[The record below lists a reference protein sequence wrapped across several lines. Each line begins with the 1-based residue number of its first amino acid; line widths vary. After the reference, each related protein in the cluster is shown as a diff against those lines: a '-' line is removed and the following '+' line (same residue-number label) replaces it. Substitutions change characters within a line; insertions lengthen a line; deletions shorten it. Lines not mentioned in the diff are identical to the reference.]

1 MRMILDG
8 EKNLNNM
15 ILIRQKNFTAYDVVG
30 DTTKLSTVKSNNRQV
45 KRGAAIVGLKRKINQ
60 GITNFKLGR
69 VQRQVNKGN
78 IDAAQGSLLAGN
90 IMEQYHNK
98 NQGYLNKAKKHLGRP
113 ITSATPTGAGLAAIS
128 GTTNITA
135 GNKNTY
141 NNKNQNGGYSVLGG
155 LKDVW
160 NNMGKGGRVATGV
173 AGGALA
179 IGGAVAITNAI
190 KNRQRRKA
198 EEEERRNNMG
208 RRGGVVMF

>member
-1 MRMILDG
+1 MILDG

-30 DTTKLSTVKSNNRQV
+30 DTTKLSTVKSNNRRV
-45 KRGAAIVGLKRKINQ
+45 KRGAAIVGFKKKINQ

-98 NQGYLNKAKKHLGRP
+98 NQGYLNKAKQRLGRP

-135 GNKNTY
+135 GRGNT
-141 NNKNQNGGYSVLGG
+141 NNTQQNNGQGASILQG
-155 LKDVW
+155 LKDTW
-160 NNMGKGGRVATGV
+160 GGMTNTQKNVARLG
-173 AGGALA
+173 AGALA
-179 IGGAVAITNAI
+179 IGGTIAITNAI

-198 EEEERRNNMG
+198 EEEDRRSNMG